1 MLTAEQFQHI
11 ERYIAGKGVRYYD
24 VRVEFAD
31 HLSEQ
36 VQAAMQEK
44 GIGFIEALGEQGP
57 IFSQDWPLIVEYKT
71 MFARR
76 KILNAF
82 RDEIMRFFTW
92 PAIGITL
99 PLAAGYVFL
108 GMSPHSW
115 INNFPLLA
123 LNTLFLLRYYR
134 RGDWMKVLQ
143 RDLFDLQPERDFL
156 IGAKV
161 RRWSLYLDRC
171 RWLFFLFLLADAIWL
186 SPGYQVP
193 AAPPTL
199 LNTLI
204 YCFFPFILLSQLGW
218 KGACLRIY
226 KMLIKNYPKILTEED
241 KSIKE
246 ILDSLKPEP
255 VSRPAAR

>member
-1 MLTAEQFQHI
+1 MLTPEQFQHI

-31 HLSEQ
+31 HLSEL

-57 IFSQDWPLIVEYKT
+57 IFSQDWPLIVKYKT

-82 RDEIMRFFTW
+82 RVELIRFFTW
-92 PAIGITL
+92 PKIGITL
-99 PLAAGYVFL
+99 PLIAVYIFF
-108 GMSPHSW
+108 GMTPHSW
-115 INNFPLLA
+115 INNFPLLGI
-123 LNTLFLLRYYR
+123 NTLFLIKYYR
-134 RGDWMKVLQ
+134 RSDWGKVLQ

-156 IGAKV
+156 LGAKV
-161 RRWSLYLDRC
+161 KRLTLYLERC
-171 RWLFFLFLLADAIWL
+171 RWLCFLFLLADCIWL

-199 LNTLI
+199 LNLLI
-204 YCFFPFILLSQLGW
+204 YCFFPFILLSQLAW
-218 KGACLRIY
+218 KAASLRIY
-226 KMLIKNYPKILTEED
+226 KTLITNYPTVLSEED

-246 ILDSLKPEP
+246 ILDSLT
-255 VSRPAAR
+255 AQH